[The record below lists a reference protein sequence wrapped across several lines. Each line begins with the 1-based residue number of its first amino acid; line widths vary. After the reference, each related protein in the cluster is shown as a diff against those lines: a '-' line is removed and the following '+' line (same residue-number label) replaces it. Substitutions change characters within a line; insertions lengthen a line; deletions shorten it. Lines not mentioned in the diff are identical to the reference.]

1 MEKFN
6 CKFLQA
12 LFFELMAKRGRKH
25 QVNALNL
32 CLQQDQ
38 QGESNDSLLIFEL
51 KNNLSKTIT

>member
-1 MEKFN
+1 
-6 CKFLQA
+6 
-12 LFFELMAKRGRKH
+12 MAKRGRKH